1 MNPTPIPTPNDLAVD
16 PNRVTPGL
24 LGFLAFVFLIITVVV
39 IYFGLRRQLTRIDFD
54 ETAGPAGVKPLPKYA
69 TKAERRKTAL
79 RLQKEREAAEQA
91 RMGAAGGAAAVSGA
105 GSDAGADTDAGTGHS
120 AGAGAD
126 TGAGAAVAGAEGTAT
141 DQSVADAAGVDEA
154 VKQDDPGIRPDAAP
168 RGSDTTPP
176 AQS

>member
-105 GSDAGADTDAGTGHS
+105 GSDAGAGTDAG
-120 AGAGAD
+120 AGVEV
-126 TGAGAAVAGAEGTAT
+126 GAGAAVASADETAR
-141 DQSVADAAGVDEA
+141 DQSVADAAGIDEA
-154 VKQDDPGIRPDAAP
+154 VKPGDPGARPDAAP